1 MLLPFVI
8 TPATVIILIF
18 LCCHYYSASFV
29 VIIIATDI
37 TVLFAI
43 LTVIFT
49 VFLIVIFGC
58 IHIAIPTVIRDMY
71 PSTDNSFT
79 GRIEFTLYIGDLKKE
94 KIPRAQM
101 EEI

>member
-58 IHIAIPTVIRDMY
+58 IHIAIPNVSFY
-71 PSTDNSFT
+71 DNSFT